1 MWACLS
7 YQESIIVPNVDEFPG
22 HIACASASKSE
33 IVLPV
38 MDSAGEVLMV
48 LDVDSDLLDDFSEI
62 DREGLQA
69 IIDLIEK
76 NYSTWV

>member
-1 MWACLS
+1 MSVLPACRPYKSVIGSLTHTGS
-7 YQESIIVPNVDEFPG
+7 VP
-22 HIACASASKSE
+22 ASGWE